1 MESSEKLDEI
11 QQLFGGLSAST
22 PEPTKEYMD
31 LIEKVMKT
39 TKIPIKYKELIFI
52 ALSLT
57 QKCDWCVSYHLKLA
71 LENGVTEDELSEV
84 AFIALL
90 MGGTPALMEF
100 IKLRKYLAEMQGSP

>member
-1 MESSEKLDEI
+1 MESSEKLNEI
-11 QQLFGGLSAST
+11 QQLFSGLTASY
-22 PEPTKEYMD
+22 PEPAKEYMN

-39 TKIPIKYKELIFI
+39 NKIPIKYKELIFI

-90 MGGTPALMEF
+90 MGGTPALMES
-100 IKLRKYLAEMQGSP
+100 IKLRKYLEEMKGSL